1 MKEAGL
7 RVAVDYIGNIFG
19 IWETE
24 SNKHEAPIM
33 MGYHIDTVINAGKY
47 DGCYGVLA
55 GLEVIQSLQEQQIVT
70 KCPLV
75 VGAFTNEEGIRYSPD
90 MMGSLV
96 YAGGLDVKEA

>member
-1 MKEAGL
+1 
-7 RVAVDYIGNIFG
+7 
-19 IWETE
+19 
-24 SNKHEAPIM
+24 M
-33 MGYHIDTVINAGKY
+33 MGSHIDTVINAGKY

-90 MMGSLV
+90 MKGQKNRDLLNLV
-96 YAGGLDVKEA
+96 RILNCISSKALF